1 MQTRPGNSQQLKI
14 CFLILRTLGLKRKMV
29 FGPSS
34 TQLLNEVRRLGFT
47 GTIKKL
53 FFMKT
58 IKVGSLVGVDQFGNQ
73 YSFSFISF
81 QFLEKLKKS
90 STTIQDI
97 LKIINTHTQKTDGWN
112 TEIGKIMTHPKFQQ
126 NGKPTIKNNH
136 QKNNH

>member
-1 MQTRPGNSQQLKI
+1 
-14 CFLILRTLGLKRKMV
+14 MV

-81 QFLEKLKKS
+81 QFLEKLKNHP
-90 STTIQDI
+90 
-97 LKIINTHTQKTDGWN
+97 LFKI
-112 TEIGKIMTHPKFQQ
+112 F
-126 NGKPTIKNNH
+126 
-136 QKNNH
+136 